1 MNDSFK
7 HSWQV
12 YRRLLAYI
20 QRYWKVLILSLISMT
35 IAALTEAAFAR
46 PLKPLIH
53 GGFVSKDP
61 NTIRWVPLAIIGVF
75 MLRGLTSFINEY
87 TASWLTGRLVQTL
100 REEMFAKLLRL
111 PVSFYDESQ
120 SGRLISRIANDVN
133 QVTEAGFNVITVA
146 VKDGAVS
153 VTQSI
158 FYPQVKTL
166 HLDLRAREG
175 VNNNAKGAS
184 LATVVRIYQLKD
196 RQAFDNTDY
205 PSLFAGDGQVLQA
218 DRVAEKDVRLRPGE
232 SVTVDMPM
240 ETSAQFVA
248 VAAMFIDPDLTQN
261 SWRLVLTRDDLDPAR
276 PRIIEASQN
285 QLTLHPF
292 KEK

>member
-1 MNDSFK
+1 MAITAVKPSAT
-7 HSWQV
+7 
-12 YRRLLAYI
+12 LLAF
-20 QRYWKVLILSLISMT
+20 LMATL
-35 IAALTEAAFAR
+35 LT
-46 PLKPLIH
+46 
-53 GGFVSKDP
+53 GC
-61 NTIRWVPLAIIGVF
+61 
-75 MLRGLTSFINEY
+75 GLT
-87 TASWLTGRLVQTL
+87 QT
-100 REEMFAKLLRL
+100 
-111 PVSFYDESQ
+111 
-120 SGRLISRIANDVN
+120 
-133 QVTEAGFNVITVA
+133 

-205 PSLFAGDGQVLQA
+205 PSLFAGDGLALQA
-218 DRVAEKDVRLRPGE
+218 DR
-232 SVTVDMPM
+232 
-240 ETSAQFVA
+240 

-285 QLTLHPF
+285 QLTLHPL

>member
-1 MNDSFK
+1 MAITADKPSA
-7 HSWQV
+7 
-12 YRRLLAYI
+12 RLLAFLMVT
-20 QRYWKVLILSLISMT
+20 VLT
-35 IAALTEAAFAR
+35 
-46 PLKPLIH
+46 
-53 GGFVSKDP
+53 GC
-61 NTIRWVPLAIIGVF
+61 
-75 MLRGLTSFINEY
+75 GLT
-87 TASWLTGRLVQTL
+87 QT
-100 REEMFAKLLRL
+100 
-111 PVSFYDESQ
+111 
-120 SGRLISRIANDVN
+120 
-133 QVTEAGFNVITVA
+133 

-158 FYPQVKTL
+158 LKTL

-205 PSLFAGDGQVLQA
+205 PSLFAGDGQALQA

-285 QLTLHPF
+285 QLTLHPL